1 MANQFFSSE
10 SDKIN
15 EIQTSIIK
23 VRGKTLIFANSI
35 YQIPNISSLEL
46 VDLSTVKPMPKYFL
60 WLLIAGLILL
70 FVPNAGLTVLG
81 VVILCVLG
89 WRFYSFQQNKQRTRY
104 GLSIRLNAGIRDV
117 IVGDDIEFLKRVILV
132 LYNIMNSDEFKAINM
147 NFDQRNIEDKS
158 INIDQMIGSNVVTG
172 NVNGDV
178 VGNV

>member
-1 MANQFFSSE
+1 M
-10 SDKIN
+10 
-15 EIQTSIIK
+15 
-23 VRGKTLIFANSI
+23 
-35 YQIPNISSLEL
+35 
-46 VDLSTVKPMPKYFL
+46 
-60 WLLIAGLILL
+60 
-70 FVPNAGLTVLG
+70 
-81 VVILCVLG
+81 
-89 WRFYSFQQNKQRTRY
+89 
-104 GLSIRLNAGIRDV
+104 SIRLNAGIRDV